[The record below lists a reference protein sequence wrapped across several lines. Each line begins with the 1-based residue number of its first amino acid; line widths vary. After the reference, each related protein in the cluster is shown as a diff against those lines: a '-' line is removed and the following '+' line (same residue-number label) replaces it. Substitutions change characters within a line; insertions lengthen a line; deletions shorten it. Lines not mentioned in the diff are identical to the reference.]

1 MPYSSKYA
9 HPPKVKVRRKTRL
22 LVQYW
27 IAKNRDK
34 LNEQKPTPRQ
44 LHDAIRDDLTEDS
57 DGNPIERYPA
67 VQTCAD
73 YAADLGVS
81 LTKRQKKKRQ
91 PTAGQRAAA
100 AFSLGALSE
109 RLETCTSHN
118 KWTSRVF
125 VALAYE
131 IRDLQKHLNL
141 PASKRLHEILG
152 EKEPETG
159 QGQLT
164 WGIAAQEG
172 TP

>member
-1 MPYSSKYA
+1 MDNNQ
-9 HPPKVKVRRKTRL
+9 PPRVKVRRKTRL

-44 LHDAIRDDLTEDS
+44 LHNAIRDNLTEDS

-73 YAADLGVS
+73 YAADLGVT
-81 LTKRQKKKRQ
+81 LTKRQKKKPQ
-91 PTAGQRAAA
+91 PTQNQRDAQF
-100 AFSLGALSE
+100 AFCMGHISE
-109 RLETCTSHN
+109 RLDTCTSHN
-118 KWTSRVF
+118 NWSSRVF

-164 WGIAAQEG
+164 WGIADQEA